1 MTSGQKVAL
10 STLFSVAL
18 FGAFVFVTKTDFVP
32 EIEKRFYTQ
41 SKVQQKQ
48 AYLENVTNS
57 LDLYIQNVLNR
68 LEDKEKGYLQSAAV
82 SSYLSQNPAESDT
95 VERRNITE
103 KLFYDYPALKGI
115 RFIDKNGVNLHFSTY
130 DRTDILKQVG
140 IKKYYKNY
148 PDIVDEY
155 KEIDIKKIFSEKT
168 VPAKKVYFDEVKN
181 RVLFVLPV
189 NWLENVYAG
198 CFVFYFDVSVIEDVL
213 LEQAVFDFTDNLK
226 IVSDE
231 KYNGGFVVG
240 VPEDEKS
247 IFTESIKNNWFGKNN
262 STPVLAN
269 QNISKIVTQKDGTSW
284 VIMNSKDSK
293 NYKISLLEKTSFFE
307 LSKEF
312 IYLIYFAIYISLF
325 LVIFLLFSL
334 KRDSIY
340 VLQKKIRKI
349 QFGII
354 KEYLKNQEKIEWKN
368 VAQQLKARNDEITKE
383 IRKSLGRKRKYKSKD
398 IEETLQK
405 SWNEVIDVIS
415 SYSPDALGTVSAN
428 SLTSSYPTGISPN
441 ANSSVTIEQIRQV
454 MEDLLKSTTLN
465 VAATSPVKVQTVKN
479 AVAPVAVAEE
489 IEEISEVEEISDIDE
504 VESLEEVEEISE
516 IEEIK
521 EIDTVGSVEDL
532 NSLEEVEDIE
542 EIEDAEPLEELDE
555 EAPLEVIEIAD
566 SIEELEDVE
575 EIEEFIDN
583 VQVQDFVYKPPV
595 NSAADTGLIFGA
607 EDTLEKSIRDNK
619 DVYIN
624 SFNFATVENLFKD
637 ELCIGSIIVE
647 YKKDTKPLKHKFYKP
662 NFNSS
667 QLNKTEDIS
676 KLDDNNHK
684 NEKTQKEVLTVQKKQ
699 AVQNASKQKSG
710 LMHKILSEKMETK
723 VAEPTKNVAKKT
735 QEQNLNSLEEIEV
748 LQEATLTDVKFTNQ
762 FSMVSF
768 GVNVGDIQ
776 ELQQVQQKNTQTITE
791 KSGVFSIAEDL
802 EYSKVKVNKDFKN
815 LVDDVLKR

>member
-115 RFIDKNGVNLHFSTY
+115 RFIDKNCVNLHFSTY

-213 LEQAVFDFTDNLK
+213 LEQAVFDFTDNLR

-269 QNISKIVTQKDGTSW
+269 QNISKIITQKDGTSW

-441 ANSSVTIEQIRQV
+441 ASSSVTIEQIRQV

-489 IEEISEVEEISDIDE
+489 IEEISEVEEISDIGE

-516 IEEIK
+516 IEEL
-521 EIDTVGSVEDL
+521 EDL
-532 NSLEEVEDIE
+532 DEVDSLEEVEDIE

-647 YKKDTKPLKHKFYKP
+647 YKKDTKPLKHKLYKP

-667 QLNKTEDIS
+667 QLNKAEDIS

-684 NEKTQKEVLTVQKKQ
+684 TEKTQKEVLTIQKKQ

-723 VAEPTKNVAKKT
+723 VAEPTKNMAKKT
-735 QEQNLNSLEEIEV
+735 QEPNLNSLEEIEV

>member
-269 QNISKIVTQKDGTSW
+269 QNISKIITQKDGTSW

>member
-269 QNISKIVTQKDGTSW
+269 QNISKIITQKDGTSW

-293 NYKISLLEKTSFFE
+293 NYRISLLEKTSFFE

-465 VAATSPVKVQTVKN
+465 VAATSPVKVQTVKK

-516 IEEIK
+516 IEEL
-521 EIDTVGSVEDL
+521 EDL
-532 NSLEEVEDIE
+532 DEVDSLEEVEDIE

-566 SIEELEDVE
+566 SIEELEEVE

-583 VQVQDFVYKPPV
+583 VQVQDFVYIPPV
-595 NSAADTGLIFGA
+595 NLAADKGLIFGA
-607 EDTLEKSIRDNK
+607 EESLEKSIRDNN

-647 YKKDTKPLKHKFYKP
+647 YKKDKKPLKHKFYKP

-723 VAEPTKNVAKKT
+723 VAEPTKNVAKQA
-735 QEQNLNSLEEIEV
+735 QEQNLKISEEIEV
-748 LQEATLTDVKFTNQ
+748 LQGATLTDVKFTNQ

-802 EYSKVKVNKDFKN
+802 EYSKVKVNNDFKN

>member
-293 NYKISLLEKTSFFE
+293 NYRISLLEKTSFFE

-489 IEEISEVEEISDIDE
+489 VEEISDIDE
-504 VESLEEVEEISE
+504 VESLEEVE
-516 IEEIK
+516 
-521 EIDTVGSVEDL
+521 
-532 NSLEEVEDIE
+532 NIE

-566 SIEELEDVE
+566 TIEELEDVE

-595 NSAADTGLIFGA
+595 NSAADKGLIFGA
-607 EDTLEKSIRDNK
+607 EESLEKSIRDNK

-637 ELCIGSIIVE
+637 ELCIGSINVE

-662 NFNSS
+662 NFISS

-684 NEKTQKEVLTVQKKQ
+684 NEKTQKEVLTIQKKQ

-723 VAEPTKNVAKKT
+723 VAEPTKNVTKKT

>member
-148 PDIVDEY
+148 PDIVEEY

-428 SLTSSYPTGISPN
+428 SLTSSYPIGISPN

-489 IEEISEVEEISDIDE
+489 IEEISEVEEISDIGE
-504 VESLEEVEEISE
+504 VESLEEVEEIFE
-516 IEEIK
+516 IEEL
-521 EIDTVGSVEDL
+521 EDL
-532 NSLEEVEDIE
+532 DEVDSLEEVEDIE

-595 NSAADTGLIFGA
+595 NSAADKGSIFGA

-624 SFNFATVENLFKD
+624 SFNFATVENLLKD
-637 ELCIGSIIVE
+637 ELCIGSIIIE
-647 YKKDTKPLKHKFYKP
+647 YKKDTKPLKHKLYKP
-662 NFNSS
+662 NFISS
-667 QLNKTEDIS
+667 QLNKTEDLS

-723 VAEPTKNVAKKT
+723 VAGPTKNVAKQA
-735 QEQNLNSLEEIEV
+735 QESTLKISEEIEV
-748 LQEATLTDVKFTNQ
+748 LQEASLSDVKFTNQ

-802 EYSKVKVNKDFKN
+802 EYSKVKVNNDFKN